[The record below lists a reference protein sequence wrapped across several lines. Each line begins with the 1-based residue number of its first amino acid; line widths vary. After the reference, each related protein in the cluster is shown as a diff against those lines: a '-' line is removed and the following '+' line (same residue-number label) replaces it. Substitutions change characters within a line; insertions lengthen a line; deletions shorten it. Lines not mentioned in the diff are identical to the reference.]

1 MKGFGDYKNSKN
13 KSSKDSVTQNLKK
26 QLISQAIELHLK
38 GNIPEAT
45 KYYQDLIKKGFND
58 HTVLLNYGVILKNH
72 GKLKEAE
79 IFFRKAIEFKPNYAW
94 AYSNLANF
102 H

>member
-13 KSSKDSVTQNLKK
+13 ERSKDSDTQNLKK

-45 KYYQDLIKKGFND
+45 KYYQDLIKKGLND
-58 HTVLLNYGVILKNH
+58 HTVLLNYGVILKNY

-79 IFFRKAIEFKPNYAW
+79 IFFRKQLN
-94 AYSNLANF
+94 SNQTTRWLIQI
-102 H
+102 

>member
-1 MKGFGDYKNSKN
+1 MKGFGDYKIQKMRVV
-13 KSSKDSVTQNLKK
+13 KIQTQNLKK

-58 HTVLLNYGVILKNH
+58 HTVLLNYGVILKTMEN
-72 GKLKEAE
+72 
-79 IFFRKAIEFKPNYAW
+79 
-94 AYSNLANF
+94 
-102 H
+102 